1 MGNLTSS
8 KEHYIKTVY
17 ELSTYNTGVRISDI
31 AAKMGVTK
39 TSACLAIQAL
49 EKKQLIRRDEQR
61 LVFLT
66 DEGER
71 QAILTK
77 DKYTIIKQFLLNV
90 LELDEATAD
99 QDACAMEHVI
109 SEETLCAFCKKVNN
123 LMNQK
128 PCQNPSHSQEDCLH
142 KKEVLQ
148 S

>member
-1 MGNLTSS
+1 MSNLSSS

-17 ELSTYNTGVRISDI
+17 ELSAYNNGVRISDI
-31 AAKMGVTK
+31 AVKMGVTK

-49 EKKQLIRRDEQR
+49 EKKELIKRDEQR

-99 QDACAMEHVI
+99 KDACAMEHVI
-109 SEETLCAFCKKVNN
+109 SEETLCSFCKKVNG
-123 LMNQK
+123 LMHQK
-128 PCQNPSHSQEDCLH
+128 PCQKSSPSEGDCLH
-142 KKEVLQ
+142 MGEIT